1 MKIRKYLSMFLIL
14 AMVLTTFAGCS
25 GKTETAETAEA
36 TETAQASETEMDAEQ
51 TYNVV
56 MVADPSTLDASKGAD
71 MYSNSILNNVLEP
84 LTRLEEDENQKNF
97 VAPAGAASW
106 ESNEEGTVWTFKLV
120 ENTWSDG
127 QKVTAKDYEY
137 GIKRTISPD
146 TASPYAFLLAPIK
159 NAEKVSSG
167 ELGVEELGVK
177 AIDDTTLEI
186 TLEGPTPYFLQLTYH
201 RVMLPQREDIV
212 AKYGDEYGTQIDK
225 LVYNGPFVLTSWV
238 NNSEITMVKNENY
251 WDKDKV
257 KLQNINFKIIQEENA
272 IFNSL
277 ANGSIDGAV
286 VNIPEW
292 KEKFMKDERLTFEE
306 VVDPATYFVF
316 FNTQDEL
323 FKNANI
329 RRAFSSAINRE
340 ELADVIFK
348 GVMKPG
354 YGWVS
359 PSIAIGEDEY
369 RGIVEEPVQTLKK
382 ENPDAKALLVKGLEE
397 LGMDTNPANLT
408 VKISLG
414 ATSQWFKT
422 YGEYLQQMYGK
433 ALGVNVEIE
442 QNDWPVFNSAVEKG
456 EYQMG
461 YMAWGADFND
471 PLSMLSIFQS
481 DAGAIAN
488 GWSNARYDELIKLA
502 SVEMDV
508 AKRLEYYTE
517 AEKILI
523 YDEAVVAPVVYPR
536 SNVFR
541 YNYVKNVGVT
551 PFGTQ
556 GFKYVYIQ
564 GKQ

>member
-106 ESNEEGTVWTFKLV
+106 ESNEDGTVWTFKLV

-238 NNSEITMVKNENY
+238 NNSEITMIKNENY

-292 KEKFMKDERLTFEE
+292 KEKFMKDERLTC
-306 VVDPATYFVF
+306 
-316 FNTQDEL
+316 
-323 FKNANI
+323 
-329 RRAFSSAINRE
+329 
-340 ELADVIFK
+340 
-348 GVMKPG
+348 
-354 YGWVS
+354 
-359 PSIAIGEDEY
+359 
-369 RGIVEEPVQTLKK
+369 
-382 ENPDAKALLVKGLEE
+382 
-397 LGMDTNPANLT
+397 
-408 VKISLG
+408 
-414 ATSQWFKT
+414 
-422 YGEYLQQMYGK
+422 
-433 ALGVNVEIE
+433 
-442 QNDWPVFNSAVEKG
+442 
-456 EYQMG
+456 
-461 YMAWGADFND
+461 
-471 PLSMLSIFQS
+471 
-481 DAGAIAN
+481 
-488 GWSNARYDELIKLA
+488 
-502 SVEMDV
+502 
-508 AKRLEYYTE
+508 
-517 AEKILI
+517 
-523 YDEAVVAPVVYPR
+523 
-536 SNVFR
+536 
-541 YNYVKNVGVT
+541 
-551 PFGTQ
+551 
-556 GFKYVYIQ
+556 
-564 GKQ
+564 